1 MTSVAREIG
10 AAVARARFKLAM
22 DPLSDALLKNF
33 KGKVWL
39 DPTRSNLE
47 SQFNPH
53 ANQVRVPAS
62 PNPAVLA
69 HEMGH
74 HDFHGT
80 LLGKATQ
87 SLPGLVASRVL
98 GVPLSA
104 ALGGIGAASD
114 SKWVPWA
121 TGALGGALAA
131 APLISEVG
139 ASLRGYNLLKNVKA
153 SPEALSAAR
162 RTMLLAG
169 STYLP
174 HSALMASLSVGMPWL
189 IRRRRR
195 MQQLAAQASD
205 KGVKTGAATA
215 PTSWADPASTRGRN
229 ALRRAGQAALI
240 GGAVS
245 APATLLALP
254 ALVKRLGDRLPV
266 SPSTAWLAGIP
277 SMAMAGGLFGALEGG
292 RRRPAAAV
300 SDRTPQ

>member
-1 MTSVAREIG
+1 MTSRARTLG
-10 AAVARARFKLAM
+10 AAAARARFKLAM

-33 KGKVWL
+33 KGKVVL
-39 DPTRSNLE
+39 DPDRLNLASE
-47 SQFNPH
+47 FKPH
-53 ANQVRVPAS
+53 TKQVYVSAS

-80 LLGKATQ
+80 WLGKATQ
-87 SLPGLVASRVL
+87 SVPGLVASRVL

-114 SKWVPWA
+114 SKWVPWV
-121 TGALGGALAA
+121 TGTLGGALAA
-131 APLISEVG
+131 APLISEAG

-174 HSALMASLSVGMPWL
+174 QSALMASLSVGMPWL

-195 MQQLAAQASD
+195 MQQLAAQAPD
-205 KGVKTGAATA
+205 QGVKTSAATA
-215 PTSWADPASTRGRN
+215 PTSWVDPAPTRGRN
-229 ALRRAGQAALI
+229 ALRRAGQAALV

-254 ALVKRLGDRLPV
+254 ALLKHLGDSPFV
-266 SPSTAWLAGIP
+266 SPSAAWLAGIP
-277 SMAMAGGLFGALEGG
+277 PMAMAGGLFGALEGG
-292 RRRPAAAV
+292 RRGPAVV
-300 SDRTPQ
+300 SDRKP